1 MSWIETIAPAEA
13 EGEIA
18 DLYRR
23 VAGPGGAVDHVLQVH
38 SLRPHTLAG
47 HMALYKAVLHHRGN
61 ALPAWFQE
69 ALGTRVSH
77 LNGCR
82 YCEAHHR
89 AGMRRAAEVAGVDA
103 ERLDAAV
110 CARSPGEPFDQ
121 AQRAALAYADR
132 LTRDPGGTRRDDIAG
147 LRAAGF
153 DDGEILEINQV
164 VAYFAYANRTVSGL
178 GVELEA
184 SGLGHSPNAA
194 DDPDD
199 WSHR

>member
-1 MSWIETIAPAEA
+1 MSWIEIIPPPDAK
-13 EGEIA
+13 GEIA

-47 HMALYKAVLHHRGN
+47 HMALYKAVLHHGGN
-61 ALPAWFQE
+61 ALPAWFLE

-89 AGMRRAAEVAGVDA
+89 AGMRRAAEAAGVDVD
-103 ERLDAAV
+103 RLDATV
-110 CARSPGEPFDQ
+110 CAASPGEPLDE

-132 LTRDPGGTRRDDIAG
+132 LTRDPGDIGPQDIAA
-147 LRAAGF
+147 LRGVGF

-178 GVELEA
+178 GVELET
-184 SGLGHSPNAA
+184 SGVGHSPNAA